1 MFMARQFIS
10 YELKEKALELSLQ
23 GVTDREILE
32 YLGIGK
38 STMKHV
44 RRNYRRTGDVVRVPI
59 CAGRPRLL
67 DAVDTWVSDVQSFQ
81 LLFLSF

>member
-1 MFMARQFIS
+1 MACQFIS

-23 GVTDREILE
+23 GVTDCEILE
-32 YLGIGK
+32 YLGISK
-38 STMKHV
+38 STMKCV
-44 RRNYRRTGDVVRVPI
+44 RRNYWRMGNVVHVPI
-59 CAGRPRLL
+59 CAGQPCLL

>member
-38 STMKHV
+38 STMKRV
-44 RRNYRRTGDVVRVPI
+44 RRNYRRMGDVVHVPI
-59 CAGRPRLL
+59 CAG
-67 DAVDTWVSDVQSFQ
+67 
-81 LLFLSF
+81 